1 MTAMTKPQAPRRRA
15 PKRGTVADLST
26 EKNVARPPDDD
37 AGEALR
43 TLKAGFDRDGEQ
55 EQRAAI
61 ARLLRSNAP
70 LEREFRDVLALLFE
84 RWANGR
90 RLVFE
95 RKRGR
100 QIDPARTEWIA
111 WHVQMLQNLDP
122 TQSKESAVA
131 ETANFFDLR
140 SHSQVYAAL
149 KKHKPKSPV

>member
-1 MTAMTKPQAPRRRA
+1 MTKPQTPRRRA
-15 PKRGTVADLST
+15 PRNGPVT
-26 EKNVARPPDDD
+26 ELFSAPDERARPPFDD
-37 AGEALR
+37 ASVAYIALVG
-43 TLKAGFDRDGEQ
+43 GFKRDGEQ

-84 RWANGR
+84 RRANGR

-100 QIDPARTEWIA
+100 QIDPARPAGIA
-111 WHVQMLQNLDP
+111 WHVQMLQELDP
-122 TQSKESAVA
+122 TQSKESVVA
-131 ETANFFDLR
+131 ETAAFFKLK

-149 KKHKPKSPV
+149 KKYKPKSPV